1 MAPVFRRSTTALVV
15 CCGLLLASQALVVSL
30 PTSAASKSTCEA
42 LRHWAQ
48 PFTHTAPTL
57 DQLSA
62 YDRPH
67 RIAIFNAVSPAVRSA
82 LWQEQLRRI
91 DQRSDLT
98 TEQHALLN
106 EAENLVTPEFYN
118 HDAAARKT
126 FLQFWPRVEKA
137 FPTREQ
143 IRPWYQIGTQNAAP
157 IQVQP
162 TLSMLDK
169 LSNPF
174 VAKADQSFCECS
186 TGWGGECSPCKL
198 GGCTQFVGCGPTGGW
213 TCNGHC

>member
-62 YDRPH
+62 YDRQH

-82 LWQEQLRRI
+82 LWQEQLRRF
-91 DQRSDLT
+91 DERSNLT
-98 TEQHALLN
+98 TEQHSVIN
-106 EAENLVTPEFYN
+106 EVSRLATPAFYN
-118 HDAAARKT
+118 QDPAARQS
-126 FLQFWPRVEKA
+126 FSQFWPRAEKA
-137 FPTREQ
+137 FPTRDQ
-143 IRPWYQIGTQNAAP
+143 IRPLYQIGSQNNAPP
-157 IQVQP
+157 IQL
-162 TLSMLDK
+162 TLSMWDQLAR
-169 LSNPF
+169 PF
-174 VAKADQSFCECS
+174 VAKADNAFCECS
-186 TGWGGECSPCKL
+186 TGWNGECIGCSL
-198 GGCTQFVGCGPTGGW
+198 GGCTTWTGCGPIGGW
-213 TCNGHC
+213 QCNGHC

>member
-91 DQRSDLT
+91 DQRSDLSA
-98 TEQHALLN
+98 EQHLVIKDAQ
-106 EAENLVTPEFYN
+106 NLATPAFYN
-118 HDAAARKT
+118 RDPAAMQS
-126 FLQFWPRVEKA
+126 FSQFWPRAEKM
-137 FPTREQ
+137 FPTRDQ
-143 IRPWYQIGTQNAAP
+143 IRPLYQIGFQSQAP
-157 IQVQP
+157 QIQP
-162 TLSMLDK
+162 TLSMFDK
-169 LSNPF
+169 LARPF

-186 TGWGGECSPCKL
+186 TNWSGECSGCV
-198 GGCTQFVGCGPTGGW
+198 GSGCTWVSGCGPFGNW